1 VAKLWINGLLVQSDK
16 IYMDELNEQLN
27 EWIKEACQAPRD
39 SIARKKAI
47 TRIIA
52 TMQRT
57 GKIWRGYGSDNSFYE
72 DVLHESWL
80 WFVKHL
86 NEYDSDKAAVLT
98 WFNNHLKYRLIDA
111 RIQWAKEQRMRS
123 CLHFING
130 EWLNPLD
137 IIPDKPDPPPM
148 LDAVLGWM
156 ESNQTELRRIHLR
169 DRPEV
174 NCYVV
179 ILHRLPIPKTYR
191 KWEQLSR
198 EVRVSV
204 PTLSSFYQKHCL
216 PRLIDFGDSQGYLS

>member
-1 VAKLWINGLLVQSDK
+1 
-16 IYMDELNEQLN
+16 MDELNEQLN

-52 TMQRT
+52 AMQRS
-57 GKIWRGYGSDNSFYE
+57 GKIWRGYGSDNAFYE
-72 DVLHESWL
+72 DALHETWL

-86 NEYDSDKAAVLT
+86 DEFDPEKGTVLA
-98 WFNNHLKYRLIDA
+98 WFNTHMKYRLIDA
-111 RIQWAKEQRMRS
+111 RIQWEKEQRKRLS
-123 CLHFING
+123 PQFING
-130 EWLNPLD
+130 EWIDPLD

-148 LDAVLGWM
+148 LDAVMSWM

-169 DRPEV
+169 DRPEI
-174 NCYVV
+174 NCYLV
-179 ILHRLPIPKTYR
+179 ILHRLPVPKTYR

-198 EVRVSV
+198 EVRVPV

-216 PRLIDFGDSQGYLS
+216 PPLLAFGRSQGYLP